1 MVGSVELKT
10 VLKGAGPVLN
20 KLNELVEQGKKLI
33 VVDSVSITDMEQVML
48 AVDKCGYKIL
58 PCGSAGAAQVL
69 SKMLFPEARVQTEN
83 KTFAELPKLVIAGSA
98 TELCANQIKKLTES
112 DEIEN
117 TYVVSLTEDE
127 FINGITDDA
136 FERIKENLKPN
147 NVVIIHSSDIC
158 QTEDLKALL
167 IEHELTKKQFATK
180 IVDLLAEL
188 TKKLSYE
195 KDFILITVGGETSYE
210 CCKQLGCEFL
220 NIIDAVAPAI
230 PLCIDNNS
238 RFIVTKSGNLGS
250 VNTLVEI
257 LKYIERHE

>member
-1 MVGSVELKT
+1 M
-10 VLKGAGPVLN
+10 
-20 KLNELVEQGKKLI
+20 
-33 VVDSVSITDMEQVML
+33 
-48 AVDKCGYKIL
+48 
-58 PCGSAGAAQVL
+58 
-69 SKMLFPEARVQTEN
+69 
-83 KTFAELPKLVIAGSA
+83 
-98 TELCANQIKKLTES
+98 
-112 DEIEN
+112 
-117 TYVVSLTEDE
+117 
-127 FINGITDDA
+127 
-136 FERIKENLKPN
+136 
-147 NVVIIHSSDIC
+147 
-158 QTEDLKALL
+158 

-195 KDFILITVGGETSYE
+195 KDFILVTVGGETSYE

-238 RFIVTKSGNLGS
+238 KIIVTKSGNLGS